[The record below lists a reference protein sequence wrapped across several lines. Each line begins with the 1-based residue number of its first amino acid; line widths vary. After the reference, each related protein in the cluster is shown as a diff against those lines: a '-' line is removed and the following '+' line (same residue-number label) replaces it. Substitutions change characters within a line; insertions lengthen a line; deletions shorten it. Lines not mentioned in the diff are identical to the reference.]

1 VTGGTG
7 DSFPDSAP
15 GGRRRSGHTRN
26 PRHAAVPEPLG
37 PLHVPAADDILAA
50 IGIHQRTGISFWDA
64 MIARSAAEIGF
75 DAYYATKFALEGLA
89 QTLSQEV
96 DFGVTFLIVEPG
108 AFRTALFNPGA
119 AYTSA
124 PMPVILA
131 IMIRGLDNSSTA
143 ESVW

>member
-1 VTGGTG
+1 MTGGTG

-64 MIARSAAEIGF
+64 MIVRSAA
-75 DAYYATKFALEGLA
+75 ALGCD
-89 QTLSQEV
+89 TILSEDLNAGQRYDGVLVV
-96 DFGVTFLIVEPG
+96 DPFVSPT
-108 AFRTALFNPGA
+108 
-119 AYTSA
+119 
-124 PMPVILA
+124 
-131 IMIRGLDNSSTA
+131 
-143 ESVW
+143 